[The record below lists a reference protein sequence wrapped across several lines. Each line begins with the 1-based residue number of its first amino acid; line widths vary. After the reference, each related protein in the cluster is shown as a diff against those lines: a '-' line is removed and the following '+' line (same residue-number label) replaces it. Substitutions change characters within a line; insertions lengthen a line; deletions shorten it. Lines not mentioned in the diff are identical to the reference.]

1 MNLCRAWTFTSFLY
15 PNVNAP
21 KPTHRAETAKDDD
34 GDEDGF
40 THALLCLTVTEA
52 GMMED
57 GSTGLHGHC
66 C

>member
-1 MNLCRAWTFTSFLY
+1 MNLCSAWTFTSFLY

-52 GMMED
+52 E
-57 GSTGLHGHC
+57 
-66 C
+66 